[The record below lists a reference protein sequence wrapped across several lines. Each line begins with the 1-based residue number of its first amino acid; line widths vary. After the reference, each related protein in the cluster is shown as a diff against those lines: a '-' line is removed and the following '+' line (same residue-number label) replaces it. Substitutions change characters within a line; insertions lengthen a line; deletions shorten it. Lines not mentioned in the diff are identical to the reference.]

1 MAPWPGED
9 HQQNLSS
16 FYDKPIKDA
25 SDDDDDNLWAS
36 LLNGERRIILERFNY
51 SMFLEV
57 AATKHS
63 SLPSKNLLVLGNYN
77 LLSS

>member
-1 MAPWPGED
+1 MATWPGE
-9 HQQNLSS
+9 QQNLSS

-36 LLNGERRIILERFNY
+36 LLNGERRIILERFNNF
-51 SMFLEV
+51 MFLEV

>member
-36 LLNGERRIILERFNY
+36 LLNGERRIIL
-51 SMFLEV
+51 M
-57 AATKHS
+57 
-63 SLPSKNLLVLGNYN
+63 SKEI
-77 LLSS
+77 

>member
-1 MAPWPGED
+1 MATWPGE
-9 HQQNLSS
+9 QQNLSS